1 MTIKEEILKY
11 SGILTEAVNP
21 KQVGLYILKHIE
33 KMEQKPAEAN
43 IIKKELFRVLD
54 NVSNNKWFHIQSED
68 KKTKTLVFSISP
80 MGSSNEYSKNLKAEV
95 ISGIPKNKQEK
106 VSSLFKE
113 WITAKINEIK
123 NTHKGWKIFSYDKQT
138 GDLMNLPVKSA

>member
-21 KQVGLYILKHIE
+21 KQVGLYILKYVE

-43 IIKKELFRVLD
+43 IIKKELFHVLD

-68 KKTKTLVFSISP
+68 KK
-80 MGSSNEYSKNLKAEV
+80 
-95 ISGIPKNKQEK
+95 PK
-106 VSSLFKE
+106 
-113 WITAKINEIK
+113 
-123 NTHKGWKIFSYDKQT
+123 H
-138 GDLMNLPVKSA
+138 